1 MVTRTLVL
9 LSPLNDEKSGLENN
23 YQSLS
28 FDSIYYQTFG
38 TPRLLAIFRRPIVL
52 YSRVNREDAVQM
64 KRGGEEEKK
73 REGDILDIRL
83 SRDLLLLFGH
93 WDILVLTDRGPAA

>member
-9 LSPLNDEKSGLENN
+9 LSPLSDEKSGLENN
-23 YQSLS
+23 SQSLS

-38 TPRLLAIFRRPIVL
+38 TPRLLAIFRQHIVL

-64 KRGGEEEKK
+64 KRGGEEEKRK
-73 REGDILDIRL
+73 RKRHIRHPVIQGPSFCFFL
-83 SRDLLLLFGH
+83 SLGLLFN
-93 WDILVLTDRGPAA
+93 RGPAA